1 MIRQQKEKNR
11 RHLWQSIRFLF
22 KKILSSFPGFI
33 TDVLLCPYN
42 PYPEEQDGIYPH
54 NCSSVIHITKG
65 ITEAIGVF
73 IAADMRPYSVV
84 QNKGFKHLMN
94 VLEPRYDIPSCAHF
108 SENVVPSMYEQQK
121 SKVMAELSQDS
132 SVALTTDGWISRAT

>member
-1 MIRQQKEKNR
+1 M
-11 RHLWQSIRFLF
+11 
-22 KKILSSFPGFI
+22 
-33 TDVLLCPYN
+33 
-42 PYPEEQDGIYPH
+42 
-54 NCSSVIHITKG
+54 
-65 ITEAIGVF
+65 F

-94 VLEPRYDIPSCAHF
+94 VLEPRYDIPLCTHF